1 MRILHITDIHS
12 ANDRWSWLI
21 AQARKRVADVYVV
34 SGDFVDGQVE
44 TPMEVQI
51 ATQRDFMRVFTRM
64 AGSPKLVVCSGNH
77 DERVPQDIDRG
88 SGLENWLS
96 DLSVPGVTRDGQI
109 LNLMGYTIESVGYG
123 SLPITSGPRA
133 IVVSHVPP
141 SGCSVAIQHPENVS
155 FGDEDLRAQLLDEDF
170 DFAVGW
176 VFSGHV
182 HRPRRWHA
190 RVGRATCFNPGQ
202 GGTTPNS
209 ILVDLAAGHA
219 TWSGPARVTEKFDL

>member
-12 ANDRWSWLI
+12 DNDQWLWLI
-21 AQARKRVADVYVV
+21 DQARKRVADVYVV
-34 SGDFVDGQVE
+34 SGDFIDGQVE
-44 TPMEVQI
+44 VPIELQI
-51 ATQRDFMRVFTRM
+51 ATQRDFMRVFTRV

-96 DLSVPGVTRDGQI
+96 ELSVPGVTRDGQI

-123 SLPITSGPRA
+123 SLPITSGRRA
-133 IVVSHVPP
+133 IVVTHVPP
-141 SGCSVAIQHPENVS
+141 SGCDVAIQHPENVS

-170 DFAVGW
+170 DFAVKYL
-176 VFSGHV
+176 FCGHT

-190 RVGRATCFNPGQ
+190 RIGTTMCFNPGR
-202 GGTTPNS
+202 GAKTPNS
-209 ILVDLAAGHA
+209 VLVDLKAGRA
-219 TWSGPARVTEKFDL
+219 TWNGPAGETTRLA

>member
-12 ANDRWSWLI
+12 DNDRWLWLI
-21 AQARKRVADVYVV
+21 AQAQKRVADVYVV
-34 SGDFVDGQVE
+34 SGDFIDGLVE
-44 TPMEVQI
+44 VPIEVQI

-88 SGLENWLS
+88 SGLEIWLS
-96 DLSVPGVTRDGQI
+96 ELSVPGVTRDGQI

-133 IVVSHVPP
+133 IVVTHVPP
-141 SGCSVAIQHPENVS
+141 SGCDVAIQRPENVS
-155 FGDEDLRAQLLDEDF
+155 FGDEDLQAQLLDE

-190 RVGRATCFNPGQ
+190 RVGKATCFNPGQ

-209 ILVDLAAGHA
+209 ILVDFNVGRA
-219 TWSGPARVTEKFDL
+219 TWNGPRGVTEEFVL

>member
-44 TPMEVQI
+44 TPIEVQI
-51 ATQRDFMRVFTRM
+51 ATQRDFMRVFTSM
-64 AGSPKLVVCSGNH
+64 AGRPKLVVCSGNH

-96 DLSVPGVTRDGQI
+96 ELSIPGVTRDGQI
-109 LNLMGYTIESVGYG
+109 LNLMGHTIESVGYG
-123 SLPITSGPRA
+123 SLPITSGPQA
-133 IVVSHVPP
+133 IVVTHVPP
-141 SGCSVAIQHPENVS
+141 SGCSVAIQHPENTC
-155 FGDEDLRAQLLDEDF
+155 FGDEDFRTQLLDPE
-170 DFAVGW
+170 FAVKC

-182 HRPRRWHA
+182 HRPRRWHS
-190 RVGRATCFNPGQ
+190 RVGTATCFNPGR
-202 GGTTPNS
+202 GGETPNS
-209 ILVDLAAGHA
+209 VLVDLQAGRA
-219 TWSGPARVTEKFDL
+219 TWNGPVGDTVRLA